1 MPNRPATFRYRVYN
15 GLLLF
20 SVLVIMGTSVLS
32 LRTTGELQESVTRAS
47 HTELVIGQLNHF
59 WGVLGDS
66 ESNGLRFVLT
76 GDPKFHLAWRA
87 NVAGMDQALKEL
99 ARLTAD
105 NPRQVANMRRLE
117 ALHMQ
122 RAQFGALTMDLKAR
136 EVAGDARAA
145 RAAGNR
151 VRGGDGY
158 GLLQSLR
165 EVVAAMQAEEAL
177 LLDER
182 SAQRNQM
189 IRQNWA
195 TVLIANGL
203 ALVAGLVGYSA
214 TRRMQRKSQEA
225 FRAELQADQ
234 ARRSSQDKSIFLA
247 SMSHEI
253 RTPMNAIFGFTNLLE
268 ETVTDRVQAQYVA
281 SIKKSGQA
289 LLSLINDVLDLS
301 KMEAGKLEL
310 REEPTD
316 LHEIVDQTLVMFR
329 QTADAKGIYLRA
341 EYEGRAELPLL
352 VDPVRLRQVLIN
364 LVSNAIKYTDT
375 GGVVVRICCVPSAV
389 DGHCDL
395 KIEVI
400 DSGTGIAP
408 HQLGLIFD
416 PFEQGDNPDGKSREG
431 TGLGL
436 SIARRLATL
445 MGGELAA
452 QSTLGQGSRF
462 TMDVPQRAINLSP
475 VSQRPTS
482 DSQVDFNRLPPLDI
496 LLVDDVAWNRD
507 LAQAYLRGSHHRV
520 REARD
525 GVEALELLGQKQP
538 DVVLMDL
545 RMPRMSGEQA
555 LAKLKA
561 NPETAGLPVIAVTAS
576 GMAHDEGMMRRR
588 FDGYVRKPYSKADLF
603 QELARHFEAAP
614 EASAQDPAQASMPGG
629 GAPLPSG
636 PLRGDEAALARLHE
650 LVDQRLP
657 LMRATLRMREIDVAA
672 AELADLAELLEWPAL
687 AAHAAALAQAV
698 ESFDV
703 AEVKRLLDTTPQPGG
718 RA

>member
-32 LRTTGELQESVTRAS
+32 LRTTGELQQSVTRAS

-66 ESNGLRFVLT
+66 ESNGLRFILT
-76 GDPKFHLAWRA
+76 GDPGFLTSFRT
-87 NVAGMDQALKEL
+87 NVAEMDASLDQL
-99 ARLTAD
+99 AGLTAD
-105 NPRQVANMRRLE
+105 NPAQVAGMQRMRE
-117 ALHMQ
+117 LHMQ
-122 RAQFGALTMDLKAR
+122 RASFAATTMQLKSD
-136 EVAGDARAA
+136 EMAGDRGAA
-145 RAAGNR
+145 RAVR
-151 VRGGDGY
+151 DRLRGGEGHRMVLD
-158 GLLQSLR
+158 LR
-165 EVVAAMQAEEAL
+165 VVINDMLGREAAML
-177 LLDER
+177 LER
-182 SAQRNQM
+182 SEQRNQM

-214 TRRMQRKSQEA
+214 TRRMQRKALEA

-268 ETVTDRVQAQYVA
+268 ETVTDPTQIEYVA

-301 KMEAGKLEL
+301 KMEAGKFEL

-341 EYEGRAELPLL
+341 EYEGRAEQPLL

-364 LVSNAIKYTDT
+364 LVGNAIKYTDR

-395 KIEVI
+395 KVEVI

-445 MGGELAA
+445 MGGQLAA
-452 QSTLGQGSRF
+452 ESTLGEGSRF
-462 TMDVPQRAINLSP
+462 TMDVPQRAIHMSP
-475 VSQRPTS
+475 VSQKPTS
-482 DSQVDFNRLPPLDI
+482 DSRVDFNRLPPLDV

-507 LAQAYLRGSHHRV
+507 LGLAYLQGSHHRV

-525 GVEALELLGQKQP
+525 GVEALDLLKAQLP

-555 LAKLKA
+555 LLKIKSDPA
-561 NPETAGLPVIAVTAS
+561 TAHVPVIAVTAS
-576 GMAHDEGMMRRR
+576 SMAHDESTLRRR
-588 FDGYVRKPYSKADLF
+588 FDGYVRKPYSKSDLF
-603 QELARHFEAAP
+603 EVLAMHFDSAPAPDAAVTEAVPAP
-614 EASAQDPAQASMPGG
+614 
-629 GAPLPSG
+629 APDISG
-636 PLRGDEAALARLHE
+636 PGAGDAEAMAKLRTLLEKRIPE
-650 LVDQRLP
+650 
-657 LMRATLRMREIDVAA
+657 MRASLRMREINVVAS
-672 AELADLAELLEWPAL
+672 ELSGLAETLQWPAL
-687 AAHAAALAQAV
+687 SAHASALSQAV
-698 ESFDV
+698 DRFDV
-703 AEVKRLLDTTPQPGG
+703 AEVKRLLDATPQPGG
-718 RA
+718 AP

>member
-32 LRTTGELQESVTRAS
+32 LRTTGELQQSVMRAS
-47 HTELVIGQLNHF
+47 ETELVIGQLNHF

-66 ESNGLRFVLT
+66 ESNGLRFILT
-76 GDPKFHLAWRA
+76 GNPEFLTSFRT
-87 NVAGMDQALKEL
+87 NVAEMDASLDQLSG
-99 ARLTAD
+99 LTAD
-105 NPRQVANMRRLE
+105 NPAQVAGIQRLRE
-117 ALHMQ
+117 LHMQ
-122 RAQFGALTMDLKAR
+122 RASFAATTMQLKSD
-136 EVAGDARAA
+136 EMAGDRGAA
-145 RAAGNR
+145 RAVR
-151 VRGGDGY
+151 DRLRGGDGHRV
-158 GLLQSLR
+158 LLDLR
-165 EVVAAMQAEEAL
+165 VVIKDMLGREAAL
-177 LLDER
+177 LTQR
-182 SAQRNQM
+182 SEQRNQM

-214 TRRMQRKSQEA
+214 TRRMQRKALEA

-268 ETVTDRVQAQYVA
+268 ETVTDPTQIEYVA

-301 KMEAGKLEL
+301 KMEAGKFQLQ
-310 REEPTD
+310 EEPTD

-341 EYEGRAELPLL
+341 EYEGRAEQPLL

-364 LVSNAIKYTDT
+364 LVGNAIKYTDR
-375 GGVVVRICCVPSAV
+375 GGVVVRICCVPSAL

-395 KIEVI
+395 KVEVI

-445 MGGELAA
+445 MGGQLAA
-452 QSTLGQGSRF
+452 ESTLGEGSRF
-462 TMDVPQRAINLSP
+462 TMDVPQRAIHVSP
-475 VSQRPTS
+475 VSQKPTS
-482 DSQVDFNRLPPLDI
+482 DSRVDFNRLPPLDV

-507 LAQAYLRGSHHRV
+507 LGLAYLQGSHHRV

-525 GVEALELLGQKQP
+525 GVEALDLLKAQLP

-555 LAKLKA
+555 LLKIKSDPA
-561 NPETAGLPVIAVTAS
+561 TAHVPVIAVTAS
-576 GMAHDEGMMRRR
+576 SMAHDESTLRRR
-588 FDGYVRKPYSKADLF
+588 FDGYVRKPYSKSDLF
-603 QELARHFEAAP
+603 EVLAMHFDSAP
-614 EASAQDPAQASMPGG
+614 ARAPDANVPQAEPAPDI
-629 GAPLPSG
+629 SG
-636 PLRGDEAALARLHE
+636 PGVGDAEAMAKLHTLLDKRIPE
-650 LVDQRLP
+650 
-657 LMRATLRMREIDVAA
+657 MRASLRMREINVVAS
-672 AELADLAELLEWPAL
+672 ELSGLAETLQWPAL
-687 AAHAAALAQAV
+687 SAHASALSQAV
-698 ESFDV
+698 DRFDV
-703 AEVKRLLDTTPQPGG
+703 AEVKRLLDATPQPGG
-718 RA
+718 AP

>member
-32 LRTTGELQESVTRAS
+32 LRTTGELQQSVTRAS

-66 ESNGLRFVLT
+66 ESNGLRFILT
-76 GDPKFHLAWRA
+76 GDPGFLTSFRT
-87 NVAGMDQALKEL
+87 NVAEMDASLDQL
-99 ARLTAD
+99 AGLTAD
-105 NPRQVANMRRLE
+105 NPAQVAGMQRMRE
-117 ALHMQ
+117 LHMQ
-122 RAQFGALTMDLKAR
+122 RASFAATTMQLKSD
-136 EVAGDARAA
+136 EMAGDRGAA
-145 RAAGNR
+145 RAVR
-151 VRGGDGY
+151 DRLRGGEGHRMVLD
-158 GLLQSLR
+158 LR
-165 EVVAAMQAEEAL
+165 VVINDMLGREAAML
-177 LLDER
+177 LER
-182 SAQRNQM
+182 SEQRNQM

-214 TRRMQRKSQEA
+214 TRRMQRKALEA

-268 ETVTDRVQAQYVA
+268 ETVTDPTQIEYVA

-301 KMEAGKLEL
+301 KMEAGKFEL

-341 EYEGRAELPLL
+341 EYEGRAEQPLL

-364 LVSNAIKYTDT
+364 LVGNAIKYTDR

-395 KIEVI
+395 KVEVI

-445 MGGELAA
+445 MGGQLAA
-452 QSTLGQGSRF
+452 ESTLGEGSRF
-462 TMDVPQRAINLSP
+462 TMDVPQRAIHMSP
-475 VSQRPTS
+475 VSQKPTS
-482 DSQVDFNRLPPLDI
+482 DSRVDFNRLPPLDV

-507 LAQAYLRGSHHRV
+507 LGLAYLQGSHHRV

-525 GVEALELLGQKQP
+525 GVEALDLLKAQLP

-555 LAKLKA
+555 LLKIKSDPA
-561 NPETAGLPVIAVTAS
+561 TAHVPVIAVTAS
-576 GMAHDEGMMRRR
+576 SMAHDESTLRRR
-588 FDGYVRKPYSKADLF
+588 FDGYVRKPYSKSDLF
-603 QELARHFEAAP
+603 EVLAMHFDSAPAPDAAVP
-614 EASAQDPAQASMPGG
+614 EAVPAP
-629 GAPLPSG
+629 APDISG
-636 PLRGDEAALARLHE
+636 PGAGDAEAMAKLRTLLEKRIPE
-650 LVDQRLP
+650 
-657 LMRATLRMREIDVAA
+657 MRASLRMREINVVAS
-672 AELADLAELLEWPAL
+672 ELSGLAETLQWPAL
-687 AAHAAALAQAV
+687 STHASALSQAV
-698 ESFDV
+698 DRFDV
-703 AEVKRLLDTTPQPGG
+703 AEVKRLLDATPQPGG
-718 RA
+718 AP

>member
-1 MPNRPATFRYRVYN
+1 MPNRPATFRFRVYN

-32 LRTTGELQESVTRAS
+32 LRTTGELQQSVMRAS
-47 HTELVIGQLNHF
+47 HTELVIGQLNQF

-66 ESNGLRFVLT
+66 ESNGLRFLLT
-76 GDPKFHLAWRA
+76 GDAAFMMAFRTNLTELDASLNRLALLSAESPVQLASIDKIRELHMERA
-87 NVAGMDQALKEL
+87 SFATTTMQLKSDEMAGTPGAGRAVRNRLRAGDGNRLRQELRVAVNEML
-99 ARLTAD
+99 ARETDLLA
-105 NPRQVANMRRLE
+105 
-117 ALHMQ
+117 Q
-122 RAQFGALTMDLKAR
+122 RS
-136 EVAGDARAA
+136 E
-145 RAAGNR
+145 
-151 VRGGDGY
+151 
-158 GLLQSLR
+158 
-165 EVVAAMQAEEAL
+165 
-177 LLDER
+177 
-182 SAQRNQM
+182 QRNQM

-214 TRRMQRKSQEA
+214 TRRMQRKALEA
-225 FRAELQADQ
+225 FRAELQAEQ

-268 ETVTDRVQAQYVA
+268 ETVTDPTQIEYVA

-301 KMEAGKLEL
+301 KMEAGKFEL

-341 EYEGRAELPLL
+341 EYEGRAEQPLL

-364 LVSNAIKYTDT
+364 LVGNAIKYTDS
-375 GGVVVRICCVPSAV
+375 GGVVVRICCVPSAL

-395 KIEVI
+395 KVEVI

-416 PFEQGDNPDGKSREG
+416 PFEQGDSPDGKSREG

-445 MGGELAA
+445 MGGKLGAE
-452 QSTLGQGSRF
+452 STLGEGSRF
-462 TMDVPQRAINLSP
+462 TMDVPQRAIHLSP
-475 VSQRPTS
+475 VSQKPTS
-482 DSQVDFNRLPPLDI
+482 DAQIDFNRLPPLNV

-507 LAQAYLRGSHHRV
+507 LALAYLGGSHHQV

-525 GVEALELLGQKQP
+525 GVEALDQLKEKVP

-555 LAKLKA
+555 LVKIKA
-561 NPETAGLPVIAVTAS
+561 NPDTAHVPVIAVTAS
-576 GMAHDEGMMRRR
+576 SMAHDESTVRRR
-588 FDGYVRKPYSKADLF
+588 FDGYVRKPYSKSDLF
-603 QELARHFEAAP
+603 EVLAQHFGAEPGPVVAAP
-614 EASAQDPAQASMPGG
+614 ESPVDSAPAPAPAGPAAGDAASLAS
-629 GAPLPSG
+629 
-636 PLRGDEAALARLHE
+636 LHH
-650 LVDQRLP
+650 LLDQRIP
-657 LMRATLRMREIDVAA
+657 EMRASLRMREINDAA
-672 AELADLAELLEWPAL
+672 TELSDIAATLQWPAL
-687 AAHAAALAQAV
+687 AAHAQALAAAV
-698 ESFDV
+698 DRFDV

-718 RA
+718 MP